1 MQTTVTKVRLR
12 LTLARS
18 WFSVAGGRTAP
29 QGSYRSSCA
38 MLFASMATAQTGEDI
53 GAAALSRLHLR
64 LERAADDPPGAA
76 DRIKVRQCLAA
87 VDGSAS
93 FFLYGRD
100 PMQARY
106 RRGDLLRMYSFNI
119 LLLPISIAGVL
130 KSIKQVLTGQKIL
143 LGRTPK
149 VEGRSA
155 AMVWD
160 AASSRLLHSLFTLGA
175 GAVLA
180 YAMIIFANLCACTE
194 DLLSG
199 LRAFG
204 HRGSR

>member
-53 GAAALSRLHLR
+53 GAAALSRLHLC
-64 LERAADDPPGAA
+64 LERAADAPPGTAN
-76 DRIKVRQCLAA
+76 RIKVRQCLAA

-93 FFLYGRD
+93 FLLYGRD
-100 PMQARY
+100 PMQAGY
-106 RRGDLLRMYSFNI
+106 RRGDLPRMYSFNI

-130 KSIKQVLTGQKIL
+130 KSIKQALTSQKIL
-143 LGRTPK
+143 FGQTLKAGDRTARPS
-149 VEGRSA
+149 GHCRQGGCCSA
-155 AMVWD
+155 I
-160 AASSRLLHSLFTLGA
+160 SPS
-175 GAVLA
+175 
-180 YAMIIFANLCACTE
+180 
-194 DLLSG
+194 
-199 LRAFG
+199 
-204 HRGSR
+204 